1 MKQYYLHDGQSQQG
15 PFDFEQLK
23 DSKLTRDSLVWCEG
37 METWKAAGET
47 EELKSLF
54 AAVPPP
60 LPGNIKTPPP
70 LTPKVPAASP
80 AGNRKKKA
88 LIWIISGASLGAI
101 LLTVLVVFLLF
112 KSGTPRIENAQ
123 AEDSIAVQANTDE
136 AGMEAKTTHGTFKE
150 KKLVSTEN
158 NNELSEAERREN
170 EQKEAYRRNWS
181 KHVYA
186 RANYDFG
193 PFGIVI
199 NPTVTVTNSLP
210 YTVNEV
216 SVWLNYILSTG
227 GTWKSE
233 KVTFYNVSPNSSATK
248 NAPPTDRGSSI
259 QTRIAKVSC
268 NSIGLYCSN

>member
-1 MKQYYLHDGQSQQG
+1 MKQYYFHDGQSQQG
-15 PFDFEQLK
+15 PLDFEQLK
-23 DSKLTRDSLVWCEG
+23 NSKLTRDNLVWCEG
-37 METWKAAGET
+37 METWKVAGEM

-70 LTPKVPAASP
+70 LTPEIPAATYTGKS
-80 AGNRKKKA
+80 KKKA
-88 LIWIISGASLGAI
+88 LIWIIIGASLGA
-101 LLTVLVVFLLF
+101 LLITALVIFLMF
-112 KSGTPRIENAQ
+112 KSCSNSKNSTPT
-123 AEDSIAVQANTDE
+123 EDSIAVQAE
-136 AGMEAKTTHGTFKE
+136 AADDDVEATKAAGTTKE
-150 KKLVSTEN
+150 KKSVNSN
-158 NNELSEAERREN
+158 SNNELSEAERKEN

-199 NPTVTVTNSLP
+199 NPTVTVTNSMP

-216 SVWLNYILSTG
+216 SVWLNYMLSTG
-227 GTWKSE
+227 STWKSE

-259 QTRIAKVSC
+259 QTRIGKVSC
-268 NSIGLYCSN
+268 NAIGLYSSN